1 MLEQPN
7 HGPTASPGERTSSE
21 RSQQQQDPDDPTPRA
36 PGTPSADPSAPR
48 RALPPPYLSPL
59 AAAHVL
65 QQDAEGI
72 RLGADVPVEE
82 ALAGHGQLHPAH
94 ALRHL
99 RAEAQK
105 GSGPAAAP
113 DPARCSR
120 RRRGPGRFRPA
131 VGSGRHPQ
139 PARDSE
145 APARPRVPRRE
156 GPAAGPRPSK
166 MEAPLSAPQ
175 RPGRAPLPPP
185 RAELC
190 LAPCFRAPAAHR
202 DAATAVPA
210 PGGKGPGRA
219 RGRYAIPPQALSFR
233 YGGRV

>member
-7 HGPTASPGERTSSE
+7 HGPATSPGEDTSSE

-36 PGTPSADPSAPR
+36 PGTPSADPTAPR

-82 ALAGHGQLHPAH
+82 VLAGHGQLHPAH

-120 RRRGPGRFRPA
+120 RRRQRGPGRSRPA
-131 VGSGRHPQ
+131 VGPGRHPQ
-139 PARDSE
+139 PARGSE
-145 APARPRVPRRE
+145 PPARPQPPRRE

-166 MEAPLSAPQ
+166 MEAPLPAPQ

-185 RAELC
+185 PRPSSASPPALGLPLPTGTRRRRCQLRAERGQGGLGA
-190 LAPCFRAPAAHR
+190 APRFSLRP
-202 DAATAVPA
+202 
-210 PGGKGPGRA
+210 
-219 RGRYAIPPQALSFR
+219 
-233 YGGRV
+233 